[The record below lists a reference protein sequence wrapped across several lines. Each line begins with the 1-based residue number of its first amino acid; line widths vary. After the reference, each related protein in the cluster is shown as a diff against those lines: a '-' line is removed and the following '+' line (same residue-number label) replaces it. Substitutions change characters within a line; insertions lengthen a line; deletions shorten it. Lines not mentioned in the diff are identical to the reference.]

1 MYYAGN
7 QINYRTIGLQFSPYH
22 LKSTLHVSRRICK
35 DHYILSMARILVQL
49 NANNLNPQ

>member
-1 MYYAGN
+1 MQVIKSIIELLDYN
-7 QINYRTIGLQFSPYH
+7 FPYH